1 MRKDMNKKEF
11 KYSHM
16 NWIEGIPEPSVL
28 PSDKVFLWGA
38 GKIGSV
44 VAYAMEQR
52 GWKFN
57 AFIDSAKEK
66 QGKTYCEHTIISP
79 EELYKEKQNVLI
91 ILSCA
96 FPNIIDELKEKG
108 YTNVYT
114 PTFLLKQID
123 FTEYAGELTSEYAI
137 RIVENALR
145 NYVLYYKRGIPIER
159 LLFVI
164 TDKCTLRCK
173 NCDAY
178 MPYHTHPEEDS
189 IETIMESFNQIL
201 DVCEYV
207 DTVDILGGEPLVHS
221 NINSIVR
228 YFVDEKRCSKVTII
242 SNGTVM
248 PSADLME
255 IMQSSK
261 CIFRISDYGKLSSQK
276 MHLIDEF
283 EKRNIRYEVTNYQY
297 WDSIPLI
304 QRTNESQ
311 NQLDYKFATCT
322 ANVFYVKKGKMFC
335 CTFCAGLCSL
345 SMNLIPNFQSNYVQL
360 TNVSKENVSI
370 NVEKFIKQ
378 VHERKHIDA
387 CKYCPGSHCIQFE
400 NKQPVAEQAEG
411 ILPIENLFKDGKRI

>member
-1 MRKDMNKKEF
+1 MKKEKYMMF

-16 NWIEGIPEPSVL
+16 NWIEGIPEPSIL

-66 QGKTYCEHTIISP
+66 QGNTYCEHTIISP
-79 EELYKEKQNVLI
+79 EELYKERQKVLI

-96 FPNIIDELKEKG
+96 FPNIIYELKEKG

-114 PTFLLKQID
+114 PTFLLKEID
-123 FTEYAGELTSEYAI
+123 FTGYEGELTSEYAI

-159 LLFVI
+159 LLFMV

-178 MPYHTHPEEDS
+178 IPYHAHPVEDS
-189 IETIMESFNQIL
+189 IEVIMESFNRIL

-221 NINSIVR
+221 DIDSIVKF
-228 YFVDEKRCSKVTII
+228 FVDEKRCNKVTII
-242 SNGTVM
+242 SNGTIM
-248 PSADLME
+248 PSPNLLK
-255 IMQSSK
+255 ILQSPK
-261 CIFRISDYGKLSSQK
+261 CTFRLSDYGKLSLRKEQ
-276 MHLIDEF
+276 LIDEF
-283 EKRNIRYEVTNYQY
+283 KNKNIQYELTNYQY
-297 WDSIPLI
+297 WDTVPLI
-304 QRTNESQ
+304 QRTDENQ
-311 NQLDYKFATCT
+311 QQLDYKFASCT
-322 ANVFYVKKGKMFC
+322 TNLFYIKRGKMFC
-335 CTFCAGLCSL
+335 CTFCVGLSSL
-345 SMNLIPNFQSNYVQL
+345 GMNLIPDFQNNYVQL
-360 TNVSKENVSI
+360 INVPKENVGI
-370 NVEKFIKQ
+370 NIEMFIKQ
-378 VHERKHIDA
+378 VHERKHIEA
-387 CKYCPGSHCIQFE
+387 CKYCPGSHCLQFE
-400 NKQPVAEQAEG
+400 EKQPVAEQADG

>member
-1 MRKDMNKKEF
+1 MKKEKYMMF

-16 NWIEGIPEPSVL
+16 NWIEGIPEPSIL

-66 QGKTYCEHTIISP
+66 QGNTYCEHTIISP
-79 EELYKEKQNVLI
+79 KELNKERQKVLI

-96 FPNIIDELKEKG
+96 FPNIIYELKEKG

-114 PTFLLKQID
+114 PTFLLKEID
-123 FTEYAGELTSEYAI
+123 FTGYEGELTSEYAI

-159 LLFVI
+159 LLFMV

-178 MPYHTHPEEDS
+178 IPYHAHPVEDS
-189 IETIMESFNQIL
+189 IEVIMESFNRIL

-221 NINSIVR
+221 DIDSIVKF
-228 YFVDEKRCSKVTII
+228 FVDEKRCNKVTII
-242 SNGTVM
+242 SNGTIM
-248 PSADLME
+248 PSPNLLK
-255 IMQSSK
+255 ILQSPK
-261 CIFRISDYGKLSSQK
+261 CTFRLSDYGKLSLRKEQ
-276 MHLIDEF
+276 LIDEF
-283 EKRNIRYEVTNYQY
+283 KNKNIQYELTNYQY
-297 WDSIPLI
+297 WDTVPLI
-304 QRTNESQ
+304 QRTDENQ
-311 NQLDYKFATCT
+311 QQLDYKFASCT
-322 ANVFYVKKGKMFC
+322 TNLFYIKRGKMFC
-335 CTFCAGLCSL
+335 CTFCVGLSSL
-345 SMNLIPNFQSNYVQL
+345 GMNLIPDFQNNYVQL
-360 TNVSKENVSI
+360 INVPKENVGI
-370 NVEKFIKQ
+370 NIEMFIKQ
-378 VHERKHIDA
+378 VHERKHIEA
-387 CKYCPGSHCIQFE
+387 CKYCPGSHCLQFE
-400 NKQPVAEQAEG
+400 EKQPVAEQADG